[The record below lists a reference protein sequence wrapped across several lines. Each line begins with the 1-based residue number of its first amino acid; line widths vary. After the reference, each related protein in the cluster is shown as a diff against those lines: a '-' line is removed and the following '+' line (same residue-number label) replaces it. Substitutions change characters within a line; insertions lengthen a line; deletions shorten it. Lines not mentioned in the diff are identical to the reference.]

1 MVKFKEKSLTF
12 ILKRWDYLYMN
23 KARGDEGVAEEKKQ
37 VGAEDSGP
45 KLFSEEAGRVAA
57 EAQPA

>member
-1 MVKFKEKSLTF
+1 
-12 ILKRWDYLYMN
+12 MN